1 MMTAVLFNFS
11 FSWPIS
17 FGSSSTPKPPSNKTI
32 YGLVQRLGPG
42 QIKNLCTNIKI
53 GKKFFVA
60 TAAAAAAWHQKMLST
75 FIITFYVLPATTTT
89 LTLN

>member
-17 FGSSSTPKPPSNKTI
+17 FGSSSAPKPPSNKTI

-53 GKKFFVA
+53 GKKFLLLLLLLLLLLHG
-60 TAAAAAAWHQKMLST
+60 TKKCCQL
-75 FIITFYVLPATTTT
+75 L
-89 LTLN
+89 L